1 MSCAKYQYGNHE
13 IFIARIVQAC
23 LKFPILSLD
32 TQLVLPQS
40 NSTLVLT
47 TSRPTLC
54 LANMRPELLTS
65 LRAVVRPAG
74 ADPSS
79 HCPLI
84 VCCLTP
90 GEPLDI
96 DHRSCVQDTHSF
108 FRPRISPFQILHAYL
123 RVVAQANSALV
134 KRLDR
139 SVLIHFQHSLKDV
152 EPPADR

>member
-1 MSCAKYQYGNHE
+1 MVNGISQAHSLRSRSPPAPPHFATIILNQVGPVIMSCAKYQYGNHE
-13 IFIARIVQAC
+13 TSIARIVQAC

-90 GEPLDI
+90 REPLDI
-96 DHRSCVQDTHSF
+96 DHRSCVQDTAF
-108 FRPRISPFQILHAYL
+108 FL
-123 RVVAQANSALV
+123 
-134 KRLDR
+134 
-139 SVLIHFQHSLKDV
+139 
-152 EPPADR
+152 